1 MAVADSA
8 GMEHSG
14 RIGVRHG
21 EVGRITRVSFNR
33 NNDDGR
39 AILNSQA
46 WREFHQPLG
55 LDVGRLTLITMRH
68 SDSRRFDMMMVINC
82 CEDDEGAEEGGNDDD
97 EDTDEDVK
105 KD

>member
-14 RIGVRHG
+14 RIGVHHG
-21 EVGRITRVSFNR
+21 EVGRITRVPFNR

-46 WREFHQPLG
+46 WREFHQSIS
-55 LDVGRLTLITMRH
+55 LDVGRLILITMRE
-68 SDSRRFDMMMVINC
+68 SDSTRFDMMMVINC
-82 CEDDEGAEEGGNDDD
+82 CEDEESGNDDD
-97 EDTDEDVK
+97 EDTDEDVN

>member
-21 EVGRITRVSFNR
+21 EVGRITRVPFNR

-46 WREFHQPLG
+46 WREFHQSIS
-55 LDVGRLTLITMRH
+55 LDVGRLILITMRE
-68 SDSRRFDMMMVINC
+68 SDSTRFDMMMVINC
-82 CEDDEGAEEGGNDDD
+82 CEDEESGNDDD
-97 EDTDEDVK
+97 EDTDEDVN